1 VASRSA
7 IELPSHPDVAM
18 ATQKKLR
25 FYAVLWS
32 ALIGFLILLVGQT
45 IWGGLLAVNFKSSP
59 RAVPWSAAAMAVVLW
74 LFWQY
79 LGGRWPPRST
89 SESRKRALRANPV
102 SGSVLMGALLAGVLS
117 IIALA
122 GLWIVFF
129 RLVKTPANV
138 LDDPSKYPLLTVV
151 LIVVMSSL
159 VSPIVEEIA
168 FRGYCQQ
175 ILERHFSGKIAVLL
189 SSLLFMVAHANHG
202 WYWSKLSV
210 YFLAGVVFGAIAR
223 LTNSILTSLP
233 AHIFGDLTFFILIWP
248 RDSARVLVTVGGA
261 DKWFWIHLAQ
271 AILFAAFALLGFH
284 RLEKQTLSAT
294 TRQIAR

>member
-1 VASRSA
+1 M
-7 IELPSHPDVAM
+7 AM
-18 ATQKKLR
+18 QKKLR

-45 IWGGLLAVNFKSSP
+45 IWGGLLAANFKSSP
-59 RAVPWSAAAMAVVLW
+59 RAVPWSVAAMAVVLW

-89 SESRKRALRANPV
+89 SESRKRALRADPV

-233 AHIFGDLTFFILIWP
+233 VHIFGDLTFFILIWP

-261 DKWFWIHLAQ
+261 DKWFWIHVAQ
-271 AILFAAFALLGFH
+271 AILFAAFALLAFH